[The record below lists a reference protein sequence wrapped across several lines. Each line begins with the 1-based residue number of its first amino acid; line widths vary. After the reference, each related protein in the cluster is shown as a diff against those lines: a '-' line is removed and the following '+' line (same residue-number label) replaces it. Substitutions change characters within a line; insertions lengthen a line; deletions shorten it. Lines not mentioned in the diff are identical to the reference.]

1 MKVTVV
7 IVTYNRKEHLRQVLK
22 IYDEI
27 KYKIEN
33 LIVVNNCSN
42 DGTYE
47 LLQNWI
53 NEKSEYKKILINMD
67 KNLGGSGGFYEGM
80 KKSLELDSEWVYVSD
95 DDAYPKKNIF
105 EVFNKFIQNNDT
117 KEIAA
122 LCSKV
127 INNGEVDISHRRRI
141 EAKKIFIK
149 EENVSV
155 NEYNNNFELDLFS
168 YVGTLINLQYI
179 KKYGI
184 TEKDYFIYYDD
195 TEHSLRLSKYG
206 KIICIPEAEVMHDV
220 PREVKGTL
228 TWKHYYGERNNLLT
242 IKKHYGN
249 KYFISEYLRSKLR
262 VIKRLFLGKFE
273 EAKMINKGIE
283 DARKNI
289 QGIDKLYKPGWSINK

>member
-1 MKVTVV
+1 MKITVV
-7 IVTYNRKEHLRQVLK
+7 IVTYNRKEHLEQVLK

-33 LIVVNNCSN
+33 LIVVNNCSS

-47 LLQNWI
+47 LLQNWK
-53 NEKSEYKKILINMD
+53 NEKSKYKKILINMD

-80 KKSLELDSEWVYVSD
+80 KKSLELGSEWVYISD
-95 DDAYPKKNIF
+95 DDAYPNKNIF
-105 EVFNKFIQNNDT
+105 EVFNEFAQNNDT

-127 INNGEVDISHRRRI
+127 INNGKIDISHRRRI
-141 EAKKIFIK
+141 EAKKMFIK
-149 EENVSV
+149 EENVSES
-155 NEYNNNFELDLFS
+155 EYNDNFELHLFS
-168 YVGTLINLQYI
+168 YVGTLINLKYI

-184 TEKDYFIYYDD
+184 TEKDYFIYCDD

-206 KIICIPEAEVMHDV
+206 KIICIPKAEVIHNV
-220 PREVKGTL
+220 SNEENGIL

-249 KYFISEYLRSKLR
+249 RYFINEYLKSKLR
-262 VIKRLFLGKFE
+262 VIKRLCVGKFK
-273 EAKMINKGIE
+273 EAKVINKAIE
-283 DARKNI
+283 DARKNK
-289 QGIDKLYKPGWSINK
+289 QGIDPIYKPGWSINK